1 MKNDDNNSETESE
14 IESQTPRSIHVIT
27 NSTELYCN
35 ESSTL
40 VPTYPAQIIAKH
52 VTLKGRYL
60 PKSTKRSSELCDCG
74 THSKLMNHGNGPVS
88 NSTLGNTKQE
98 NLKEIEANSKVPSP
112 PCYDDVMH
120 KGYLYVP
127 PEDDKL
133 PGEDNVWES
142 QGISPTT
149 PRPETPGTIV
159 RSNETVVEF
168 TV

>member
-1 MKNDDNNSETESE
+1 
-14 IESQTPRSIHVIT
+14 
-27 NSTELYCN
+27 
-35 ESSTL
+35 
-40 VPTYPAQIIAKH
+40 
-52 VTLKGRYL
+52 
-60 PKSTKRSSELCDCG
+60 
-74 THSKLMNHGNGPVS
+74 MNHENGPVS

-112 PCYDDVMH
+112 PCYYDVMH

-142 QGISPTT
+142 QGIPPTT